1 MGESNVI
8 INLATN
14 IVCFFSIFRF
24 IFVLKLNVRE
34 WECEEIFPVKGF
46 HILIVIMKNDKE
58 VEEEEKKGV
67 LCLLKLYVYLE
78 IPIKFSIKT

>member
-1 MGESNVI
+1 
-8 INLATN
+8 
-14 IVCFFSIFRF
+14 
-24 IFVLKLNVRE
+24 
-34 WECEEIFPVKGF
+34 
-46 HILIVIMKNDKE
+46 MKNDKE